1 MRTKT
6 SPTASLKNKFESEE
20 TMAPHL
26 KLLSELKAGTLDDD
40 LPVGLLRRRARPQP
54 SGDAGLSYGAG
65 GGPAQAA
72 PRHPAMLG
80 LQFID

>member
-1 MRTKT
+1 MRTKP
-6 SPTASLKNKFESEE
+6 SPTASLKDKYESEE

-40 LPVGLLRRRARPQP
+40 LPVGLVRRRVRTQP
-54 SGDAGLSYGAG
+54 SGDAGLSYGTA
-65 GGPAQAA
+65 GGPAQSA